1 MDIRNDEE
9 FKEVL
14 EDMTGGFSAA
24 RMALKSVQ
32 QTLVQ
37 ASPSDRIIVDDFPVG
52 IFWMFQT
59 AYPCFPLNTMLCC
72 LTYNPWFCLLHAV
85 PLVTVSLRVIPRNRS
100 VQSIVV
106 FGAIILGIWL
116 IP

>member
-9 FKEVL
+9 LKEVL
-14 EDMTGGFSAA
+14 EDMTCGFSAA
-24 RMALKSVQ
+24 RMALKSIQ

-37 ASPSDRIIVDDFPVG
+37 ASPSDRTMVDDFPVAN
-52 IFWMFQT
+52 FWMFRT

-72 LTYNPWFCLLHAV
+72 LTYNPWFYLLYAA
-85 PLVTVSLRVIPRNRS
+85 PLVTVSLRVVPRNHS